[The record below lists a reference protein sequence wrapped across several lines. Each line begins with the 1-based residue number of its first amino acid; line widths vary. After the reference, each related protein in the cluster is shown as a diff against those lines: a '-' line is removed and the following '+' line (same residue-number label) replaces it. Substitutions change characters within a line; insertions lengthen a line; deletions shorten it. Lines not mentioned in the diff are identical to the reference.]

1 MRYFAISGLL
11 LLFAAGVAR
20 AEGSKGLTQ
29 PVYREEGDVPLDYSV
44 ECDSNTWTVVVTS
57 DTISRSV
64 LYYAPHDNP
73 SASGDSVCLS
83 TTTAANDTC
92 TAARPGVELRPGAS
106 YTDYTTAAM
115 RCRSRANN
123 SSLGRVKGRRSRD
136 SRDQGRVR

>member
-29 PVYREEGDVPLDYSV
+29 PVYMEEGDAPLDFSV
-44 ECDSNTWTVVVTS
+44 ECSSQAWTVAVSS
-57 DTISRSV
+57 DIISRSV
-64 LYYAPHDNP
+64 VYYAPHDNP

-83 TTTAANDTC
+83 TTTASGDTC

-123 SSLGRVKGRRSRD
+123 SDLGQIKGRRSRD